1 MAAAMT
7 TSFDESLSAFAQVL
21 ERAGVDLS
29 EHAGTVVRDS
39 RGRLSF
45 IASGTIS
52 TEVADRVN
60 GLIDGDLRAYVS
72 PLGPIA
78 DQDAPGAKRVFSDKD
93 ARLIGIKLENDRD
106 LAIKFLDRRAI
117 GADWLHQPLSDT
129 PAPPRLV
136 FASVKGGVGRST
148 ALSVLAADL
157 AERGF
162 SLLVVDLD
170 LEAPGIGSMLIDRT
184 AVPVFGSMDFF
195 VESGLKIIPDNFM
208 LDCLGSSWLG
218 GGRGRIDVVPSLGS
232 KSLNNP
238 VGVLAKLARAYLE
251 TPSPDGEPQQTFL
264 TRAQDLLNRLTSL
277 NRYDAVLV
285 DARAGLHETTAAAIL
300 GLGADVLLFG
310 VDQLQTEIGYDVL
323 LSHLAQFPVLDADAD
338 WRYRLRMV
346 QAKAEPS
353 EAVLARYRMKMYDL
367 FERTFYSR
375 EPISG
380 TDIIDA
386 SFRFSVDDGDG
397 PHFPI
402 PIFEDERYR
411 LFDPVQDR
419 TQLARELYGTSFNQ
433 FVEFCVERLRLNEE

>member
-1 MAAAMT
+1 MT
-7 TSFDESLSAFAQVL
+7 ISFDESLSAFAQVL

-29 EHAGTVVRDS
+29 EQGGTVVRDS

-45 IASGTIS
+45 IAGGTIS

-60 GLIDGDLRAYVS
+60 RLIDGDLGPYVS

-78 DQDAPGAKRVFSDKD
+78 DQDSPGAKRVLSDKEALPVD
-93 ARLIGIKLENDRD
+93 VKLENDRG
-106 LAIKFLDRRAI
+106 LTIRLLDRRAI

-136 FASVKGGVGRST
+136 FASIKGGVGRST

-170 LEAPGIGSMLIDRT
+170 LEAPGVGSMLIDRT
-184 AVPVFGSMDFF
+184 ATPLFGSMDFF
-195 VESGLKIIPDNFM
+195 VESGLKTIPDNFM
-208 LDCLGSSWLG
+208 LDCLAPSWLG

-238 VGVLAKLARAYLE
+238 AGVLAKLARAYLE

-264 TRAQDLLNRLTSL
+264 THAQDFLNRLTSL

-285 DARAGLHETTAAAIL
+285 DARAGLHETTAASIL

-310 VDQLQTEIGYDVL
+310 VDQLQTEIGYNVL
-323 LSHLAQFPVLDADAD
+323 LSHLAQFPVLNTDSD

-346 QAKAEPS
+346 QAKSEPDD
-353 EAVLARYRMKMYDL
+353 AALARYRMKMYDL

-380 TDIIDA
+380 SDIIDA
-386 SFRFSVDDGDG
+386 DFRFSIDDGDG

-411 LFDPVQDR
+411 LFDPAQDR
-419 TQLARELYGTSFNQ
+419 TQLTRDLYGMSFSP
-433 FVEFCVERLRLNEE
+433 FVGICTERLRLNEA

>member
-1 MAAAMT
+1 
-7 TSFDESLSAFAQVL
+7 
-21 ERAGVDLS
+21 
-29 EHAGTVVRDS
+29 
-39 RGRLSF
+39 
-45 IASGTIS
+45 
-52 TEVADRVN
+52 
-60 GLIDGDLRAYVS
+60 
-72 PLGPIA
+72 
-78 DQDAPGAKRVFSDKD
+78 
-93 ARLIGIKLENDRD
+93 
-106 LAIKFLDRRAI
+106 
-117 GADWLHQPLSDT
+117 
-129 PAPPRLV
+129 
-136 FASVKGGVGRST
+136 
-148 ALSVLAADL
+148 
-157 AERGF
+157 
-162 SLLVVDLD
+162 
-170 LEAPGIGSMLIDRT
+170 MLIDRT
-184 AVPVFGSMDFF
+184 AVALFGSMDFF
-195 VESGLKIIPDNFM
+195 IESGLKIIPDSFM

-386 SFRFSVDDGDG
+386 SFRFRVDDGDG

-411 LFDPVQDR
+411 LFDPIQDR
-419 TQLARELYGTSFNQ
+419 TQLARELYGASFSQ